1 MNVKEAAEILK
12 VDLSKLDIQLL
23 KKQYHKMAL
32 KHHPDKNNNSPEANN
47 YFQKIG
53 QAYEVLKLEL
63 REKEEMGTD
72 ESYSTILSL
81 FLQTL
86 FNSENIKIILNIM
99 QNTISE
105 RIFEKVD
112 KETIFKIYKFL
123 VDHQSLLHIHEN
135 VLIHVKSIIL
145 KKYDNIQIIILNPT
159 LEDLFNCNIY
169 KLIVEDETY
178 FVPLWHSEIHFKNTE
193 IIVKCIPEL
202 PEGVEI
208 DEENNLIIR
217 TSLFLSSIQTL
228 RENLKIKIN
237 NYSWEIP
244 YANLFL
250 KETQMFTL
258 KGQGISKIN
267 GYEVSEKSN
276 IIFYISIL
284 K

>member
-1 MNVKEAAEILK
+1 MNVKEAAVLLK

-135 VLIHVKSIIL
+135 VLLHVKSIIL
-145 KKYDNIQIIILNPT
+145 KKYDNMQIIILNPT

-169 KLIVEDETY
+169 KLIVADETY

-202 PEGVEI
+202 PENVEI

-250 KETQMFTL
+250 KETQIFTL

-276 IIFYISIL
+276 IIFHISIL

>member
-1 MNVKEAAEILK
+1 
-12 VDLSKLDIQLL
+12 
-23 KKQYHKMAL
+23 
-32 KHHPDKNNNSPEANN
+32 
-47 YFQKIG
+47 
-53 QAYEVLKLEL
+53 
-63 REKEEMGTD
+63 
-72 ESYSTILSL
+72 
-81 FLQTL
+81 
-86 FNSENIKIILNIM
+86 M

-123 VDHQSLLHIHEN
+123 CDHQALLHIHEN
-135 VLIHVKSIIL
+135 VLVHVKNIIL
-145 KKYDNIQIIILNPT
+145 KKYDNVQIIILNPT